1 MMSQSHL
8 FSLNSPHPHIGYKQL
23 SGSKVLKKF
32 SPFLLC
38 LARAL
43 VIVVDRSGVGA
54 SPSPRLLTVGAAR
67 GV

>member
-1 MMSQSHL
+1 MMSLSHL

-23 SGSKVLKKF
+23 SGLESFKQI
-32 SPFLLC
+32 SPFLLR
-38 LARAL
+38 LARTL
-43 VIVVDRSGVGA
+43 VIVVDGSGVAA